1 MCRQDIQFKGM
12 NAIADEWED
21 ERVITRYDEI
31 FEECIEEVMEDWEG
45 IMSPMEIFAIVHS
58 NYSKIVNDDLI
69 YYEDDWVYLILSSL
83 DIPFQP
89 SSDKPMYY
97 ETKPQPKNFV
107 SKYVTPRRFNLF
119 NV

>member
-1 MCRQDIQFKGM
+1 
-12 NAIADEWED
+12 
-21 ERVITRYDEI
+21 
-31 FEECIEEVMEDWEG
+31 
-45 IMSPMEIFAIVHS
+45 MEIFSIVHS

-83 DIPFQP
+83 DTPFQP